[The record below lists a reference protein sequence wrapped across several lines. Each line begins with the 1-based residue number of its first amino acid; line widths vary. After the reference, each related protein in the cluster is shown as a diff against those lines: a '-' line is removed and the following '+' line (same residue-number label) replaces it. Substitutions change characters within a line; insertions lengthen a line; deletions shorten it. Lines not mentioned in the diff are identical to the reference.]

1 MCIIY
6 ISPKGQIMKEVK
18 NSKSLNI
25 DTKEIASLVSRTARN
40 SYGVVAIASKDE
52 VDLISKITKK
62 GKMEEGVFVTKRS
75 DNTFAVSIYLV
86 LAQEIKITEALR
98 ECQKSIKFVLDKKY
112 PKMCR
117 EVNVYVIE
125 LR

>member
-1 MCIIY
+1 
-6 ISPKGQIMKEVK
+6 MKKETK
-18 NSKSLNI
+18 SKSLDINI
-25 DTKEIASLVSRTARN
+25 KEIIALVSRTARN

-62 GKMEEGVFVTKRS
+62 GKMEKGVFVTKRS

-98 ECQKSIKFVLDKKY
+98 ECQKSIWFVLNKKY

-117 EVNVYVIE
+117 EVNVYVCE

>member
-1 MCIIY
+1 MNEEN
-6 ISPKGQIMKEVK
+6 K
-18 NSKSLNI
+18 SKRLNI
-25 DTKEIASLVSRTARN
+25 NTKEIISLVSRTAKD
-40 SYGVVAIASKDE
+40 SYGVVAIAKKDE

-62 GKMEEGVFVTKRS
+62 GKMEEGIFVTKRS
-75 DNTFAVSIYLV
+75 DSTFAVSIYLV

-98 ECQKSIKFVLDKKY
+98 ECQKSIRFILDKKY

-117 EVNVYVIE
+117 EVNVYVNE

>member
-1 MCIIY
+1 
-6 ISPKGQIMKEVK
+6 MKEVK

-25 DTKEIASLVSRTARN
+25 NTKEIAGLVSRTARN

-86 LAQEIKITEALR
+86 LAQGIKITEALR
-98 ECQKSIKFVLDKKY
+98 ECQKAIKYTLNKKY

-117 EVNVYVIE
+117 EVNVYVCG

>member
-1 MCIIY
+1 ME
-6 ISPKGQIMKEVK
+6 KQ
-18 NSKSLNI
+18 SKKSNRL
-25 DTKEIASLVSRTARN
+25 DKQSKEIIDIVRQTAMN
-40 SYGVVAIASKDE
+40 SYGVIAIATKDE
-52 VDLISKITKK
+52 INLISKLTKK

-98 ECQKSIKFVLDKKY
+98 ECQKSIKFVLEKKY

>member
-1 MCIIY
+1 ME
-6 ISPKGQIMKEVK
+6 KEK

-25 DTKEIASLVSRTARN
+25 KTEDIIKLAAETACN
-40 SYGVVAIASKDE
+40 SYGVVAIANKDD

-62 GKMEEGVFVTKRS
+62 GKMEKGVFVTKHS
-75 DNTFAVSIYLV
+75 DGTFAVSIYLV

-98 ECQKSIKFVLDKKY
+98 ECQKSIWFVLNKKY

-117 EVNVYVIE
+117 AVNVYVRE

>member
-1 MCIIY
+1 ME
-6 ISPKGQIMKEVK
+6 KESKK
-18 NSKSLNI
+18 NVRLDKT
-25 DTKEIASLVSRTARN
+25 TKEIISLVSQTARKC
-40 SYGVVAIASKDE
+40 YGVVAIASKDE
-52 VDLISKITKK
+52 INLISKITKK

-75 DNTFAVSIYLV
+75 DDTFAVSIYLV

-117 EVNVYVIE
+117 EVNVYVCE

>member
-1 MCIIY
+1 MDKT
-6 ISPKGQIMKEVK
+6 S
-18 NSKSLNI
+18 NSLKI
-25 DTKEIASLVSRTARN
+25 TTEEIAKLASTVARK

-52 VDLISKITKK
+52 INLISQITKK

-86 LAQEIKITEALR
+86 LAQGIKITEALR
-98 ECQKSIKFVLDKKY
+98 ECQKAIKYTLDKKY

-117 EVNVYVIE
+117 EVNVYVCE

>member
-1 MCIIY
+1 
-6 ISPKGQIMKEVK
+6 MKEVK
-18 NSKSLNI
+18 NSKSINI
-25 DTKEIASLVSRTARN
+25 NTKEISALVSKTARD

-75 DNTFAVSIYLV
+75 DNTFTVSIYLV
-86 LAQEIKITEALR
+86 LAQDIKITEALR
-98 ECQKSIKFVLDKKY
+98 ECQKSIKFVLDKKF
-112 PKMCR
+112 PKLCR
-117 EVNVYVIE
+117 EVNVYVCE

>member
-1 MCIIY
+1 
-6 ISPKGQIMKEVK
+6 MKQET
-18 NSKSLNI
+18 KSERLNI
-25 DTKEIASLVSRTARN
+25 HTKDISDLVCKTARN
-40 SYGVVAIASKDE
+40 SYGVVAIATKDE

-62 GKMEEGVFVTKRS
+62 GKMEEGVFVSKRS
-75 DNTFAVSIYLV
+75 DNTFTVSIYLV
-86 LAQEIKITEALR
+86 LAQDIKITEALR

-117 EVNVYVIE
+117 EVNVYVTE

>member
-1 MCIIY
+1 
-6 ISPKGQIMKEVK
+6 MKEVK
-18 NSKSLNI
+18 NSKSINI
-25 DTKEIASLVSRTARN
+25 NTKEISALVSRTARN

-98 ECQKSIKFVLDKKY
+98 ECQKSIKFVLDKKN

>member
-1 MCIIY
+1 MEKQSKKSNRLDKQSKDIID
-6 ISPKGQIMKEVK
+6 IVRQ
-18 NSKSLNI
+18 
-25 DTKEIASLVSRTARN
+25 TAMN
-40 SYGVVAIASKDE
+40 SYGVIAIANKDE
-52 VDLISKITKK
+52 INLISKLTKK
-62 GKMEEGVFVTKRS
+62 GKMEEGIFVTKRS
-75 DNTFAVSIYLV
+75 DDTFAVSIYLV

-98 ECQKSIKFVLDKKY
+98 ECQKSIKFVLEKKY

>member
-1 MCIIY
+1 
-6 ISPKGQIMKEVK
+6 MKQET
-18 NSKSLNI
+18 KSNRLNI
-25 DTKEIASLVSRTARN
+25 HSKDISALVSQTARN
-40 SYGVVAIASKDE
+40 SYGVVGVATKDE

-62 GKMEEGVFVTKRS
+62 GKMEDGVFVSKRS
-75 DNTFAVSIYLV
+75 DGTFTVSIYLV
-86 LAQEIKITEALR
+86 LAQDIKITEALR

-117 EVNVYVIE
+117 EVNVYVTE

>member
-1 MCIIY
+1 ME
-6 ISPKGQIMKEVK
+6 KQ
-18 NSKSLNI
+18 SKTSNRLNI
-25 DTKEIASLVSRTARN
+25 KTEDIIALVSRTARN
-40 SYGVVAIASKDE
+40 SYGVVAIATKDE
-52 VDLISKITKK
+52 VDIISKLTKK

-117 EVNVYVIE
+117 EVNVYVCE

>member
-1 MCIIY
+1 ME
-6 ISPKGQIMKEVK
+6 K
-18 NSKSLNI
+18 SKKSNRLDI
-25 DTKEIASLVSRTARN
+25 KTKEIIKLVRETARN

-52 VDLISKITKK
+52 INLISKITKK
-62 GKMEEGVFVTKRS
+62 GKMEEGIFVTTRS
-75 DNTFAVSIYLV
+75 DETFAVSIYLV

-98 ECQKSIKFVLDKKY
+98 ECQKSIRYILNKKY

-117 EVNVYVIE
+117 EVNVYVSE

>member
-1 MCIIY
+1 
-6 ISPKGQIMKEVK
+6 MKEVK
-18 NSKSLNI
+18 KSKSLNI
-25 DTKEIASLVSRTARN
+25 NTKEIVALVSRTARN
-40 SYGVVAIASKDE
+40 SYGVIAIASKDE

-86 LAQEIKITEALR
+86 LAHEIKITEALR
-98 ECQKSIKFVLDKKY
+98 ECQKSIKFVLEKKY

>member
-1 MCIIY
+1 
-6 ISPKGQIMKEVK
+6 MKEVK

-25 DTKEIASLVSRTARN
+25 NTKEIVALVSRTARN
-40 SYGVVAIASKDE
+40 SYGVIAIASKDE
-52 VDLISKITKK
+52 VDLTKITKK

-98 ECQKSIKFVLDKKY
+98 ECQKSIKFVLEKKY

>member
-1 MCIIY
+1 
-6 ISPKGQIMKEVK
+6 MKEVK

-25 DTKEIASLVSRTARN
+25 NTKEIAGLVSRTARN

-75 DNTFAVSIYLV
+75 DNTFTVSIYLV
-86 LAQEIKITEALR
+86 LAQDIKITEALR

-112 PKMCR
+112 PHMCR
-117 EVNVYVIE
+117 EVNVYVTE

>member
-1 MCIIY
+1 MEKEKKSNSFDKTSKD
-6 ISPKGQIMKEVK
+6 ISK
-18 NSKSLNI
+18 
-25 DTKEIASLVSRTARN
+25 LVSQVARKC
-40 SYGVVAIASKDE
+40 YGVVDIARKDE

-75 DNTFAVSIYLV
+75 ENAFAVSIYLV
-86 LAQEIKITEALR
+86 LAQGIKITEALR
-98 ECQKSIKFVLDKKY
+98 ECQKAIKYTLDKKY

-117 EVNVYVIE
+117 EVNVYVCE

>member
-1 MCIIY
+1 
-6 ISPKGQIMKEVK
+6 MKKET
-18 NSKSLNI
+18 KSERLNI
-25 DTKEIASLVSRTARN
+25 HTKDIVALVSRTARD

-62 GKMEEGVFVTKRS
+62 GKMEEGIFVTKRS

-98 ECQKSIKFVLDKKY
+98 ECQKSIQFVLDKKY

-117 EVNVYVIE
+117 EVNVYVTK
-125 LR
+125 LH

>member
-1 MCIIY
+1 
-6 ISPKGQIMKEVK
+6 MKKETK
-18 NSKSLNI
+18 SKSLDKDI
-25 DTKEIASLVSRTARN
+25 KEIIALVSRTARN
-40 SYGVVAIASKDE
+40 SYGVVAIANKDE

-62 GKMEEGVFVTKRS
+62 GKMEKGVFVTKRS

-86 LAQEIKITEALR
+86 LAQEIKITETLR
-98 ECQKSIKFVLDKKY
+98 ECQKSIWFVLNKKY

-117 EVNVYVIE
+117 EVNVYVCE